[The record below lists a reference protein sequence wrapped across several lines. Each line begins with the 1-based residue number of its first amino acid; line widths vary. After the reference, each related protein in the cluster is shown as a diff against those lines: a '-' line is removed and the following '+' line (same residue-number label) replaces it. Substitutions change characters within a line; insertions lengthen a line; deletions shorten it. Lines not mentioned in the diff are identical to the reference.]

1 LITGKDTTIQKISG
15 IDFENKFY
23 ANVFR
28 KKEENAIYPEI
39 KGHLQFENNI
49 RTTENKLLW
58 FQNNDNALTV
68 QNEKKGKVWVFSFP
82 LYKETE
88 SFAKDILFVPTIY
101 NIVLN
106 SLPAQKLSYTIG
118 VDNFV
123 EIPNSNALDLNSNI
137 EIENVIS
144 GEKFI
149 PLVNITQQGIRI
161 ETGDQII
168 TSGEY
173 RILNDNQQI
182 ATLAFNYNRQ
192 ESDLRYVDS
201 NDIKSKTEASGLRNA
216 SVVSNISNNFSE
228 IFDEIQNGKQL
239 WKWFIFMAMLFILAE
254 VLISRFWR

>member
-1 LITGKDTTIQKISG
+1 MS
-15 IDFENKFY
+15 
-23 ANVFR
+23 
-28 KKEENAIYPEI
+28 
-39 KGHLQFENNI
+39 
-49 RTTENKLLW
+49 
-58 FQNNDNALTV
+58 
-68 QNEKKGKVWVFSFP
+68 
-82 LYKETE
+82 
-88 SFAKDILFVPTIY
+88 
-101 NIVLN
+101 
-106 SLPAQKLSYTIG
+106 
-118 VDNFV
+118 
-123 EIPNSNALDLNSNI
+123 
-137 EIENVIS
+137 
-144 GEKFI
+144 
-149 PLVNITQQGIRI
+149 QQGIRI

-239 WKWFIFMAMLFILAE
+239 WKWFIFMALLFILAE